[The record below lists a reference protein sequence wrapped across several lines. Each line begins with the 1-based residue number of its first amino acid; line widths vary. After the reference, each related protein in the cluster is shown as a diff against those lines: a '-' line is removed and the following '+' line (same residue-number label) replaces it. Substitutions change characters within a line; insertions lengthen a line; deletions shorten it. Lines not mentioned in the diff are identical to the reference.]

1 MTHAARAKIS
11 DAGPA
16 LPGFNMYPLGYI
28 FSHDPG

>member
-1 MTHAARAKIS
+1 MIINGGKIS